1 MYKGSTFFDSTALQ
15 ASPFSTPPRVYQQER
30 DQGAFSMLSTVKID
44 EPYSGAGVVSFENSV
59 RRLLYS
65 YL

>member
-15 ASPFSTPPRVYQQER
+15 ASPFSTPPSISARKR
-30 DQGAFSMLSTVKID
+30 SGAFSMLSAAKID
-44 EPYSGAGVVSFENSV
+44 EPYSGAGVVGFENTV